1 MSTAPSTGRAE
12 SSKQRPRMPRGLD
25 PARKRLLALLDAG
38 PQHTDHVKKLAFD
51 YFSTYFSHAKNATKS
66 GAINKKLAAYQT
78 PPPRKGG
85 HHHHGHHKG
94 H

>member
-1 MSTAPSTGRAE
+1 M
-12 SSKQRPRMPRGLD
+12 K
-25 PARKRLLALLDAG
+25 
-38 PQHTDHVKKLAFD
+38 DHVKKLAFD
-51 YFSTYFSHAKNATKS
+51 YFSTYFTHAKNATKS